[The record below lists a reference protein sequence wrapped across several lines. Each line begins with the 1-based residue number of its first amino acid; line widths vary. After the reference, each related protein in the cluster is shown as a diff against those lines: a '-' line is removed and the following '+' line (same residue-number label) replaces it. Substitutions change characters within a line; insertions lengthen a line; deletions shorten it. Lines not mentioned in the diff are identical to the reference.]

1 MQMEND
7 QLILLSEHYIKTAVF
22 RSIKNKDKICYKE
35 IWLNK
40 KRNFV
45 LLILVNFPEYLRD
58 RTSLRWANVEYII
71 LSIDTIKYFK
81 TLRI

>member
-1 MQMEND
+1 M
-7 QLILLSEHYIKTAVF
+7 LSEYDIKTAGL
-22 RSIKNKDKICYKE
+22 RSIKNNAKICYKE

-45 LLILVNFPEYLRD
+45 FLTLVSFPEYLRD
-58 RTSLRWANVEYII
+58 RTNLKRANMENII
-71 LSIDTIKYFK
+71 LSIGNIKYFK

>member
-1 MQMEND
+1 M
-7 QLILLSEHYIKTAVF
+7 LSEYDIKTAVL
-22 RSIKNKDKICYKE
+22 RSIKNNAKICYKE

-45 LLILVNFPEYLRD
+45 FLTLVSFPEYLRD
-58 RTSLRWANVEYII
+58 RTNLKWANMENII
-71 LSIDTIKYFK
+71 LSIGNIKYFK

>member
-1 MQMEND
+1 M
-7 QLILLSEHYIKTAVF
+7 LSEYDIKTAVL
-22 RSIKNKDKICYKE
+22 RSIKNNAKICYKD

-45 LLILVNFPEYLRD
+45 FLTLVSFPEYLRD
-58 RTSLRWANVEYII
+58 RTNLKWANMENII
-71 LSIDTIKYFK
+71 LSIGNIKYFK